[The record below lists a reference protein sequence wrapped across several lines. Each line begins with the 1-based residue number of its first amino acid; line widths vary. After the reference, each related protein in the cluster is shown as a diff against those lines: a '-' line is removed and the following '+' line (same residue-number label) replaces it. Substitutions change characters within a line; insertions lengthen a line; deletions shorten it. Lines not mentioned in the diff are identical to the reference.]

1 MNPMQLQNDKMF
13 VHHVVFDYNERRL
26 YLKIKLDHQI
36 HQKQNHVD
44 REYDL
49 K

>member
-13 VHHVVFDYNERRL
+13 VHHVVFDYNEQRL
-26 YLKIKLDHQI
+26 CLKIKLDHQI
-36 HQKQNHVD
+36 HQKQNPVD
-44 REYDL
+44 HEYDL